1 MLKLNEA
8 LTNLQEALQAC
19 GLGEAMVVISCH
31 NLTPSDS
38 QLKAKELA
46 VSGFG
51 ERLVEEN
58 QVHRYSHRPGGFSWL
73 QLEEERAKV
82 NFFYNLNSL

>member
-8 LTNLQEALQAC
+8 LANLQEALQEC

-31 NLTPSDS
+31 NLTPAVS
-38 QLKAKELA
+38 QMKAKELA

-58 QVHRYSHRPGGFSWL
+58 QIHRYSHRPGGFSWL

-82 NFFYNLNSL
+82 NFFYNLNSF

>member
-8 LTNLQEALQAC
+8 LANLQEALQAC
-19 GLGEAMVVISCH
+19 GLGEAMVVINCH
-31 NLTPSDS
+31 NLTPGDC

-46 VSGFG
+46 ISGFG
-51 ERLVEEN
+51 EQLVEEN

-73 QLEEERAKV
+73 QLEEERAKI
-82 NFFYNLNSL
+82 NLFYNLNSL

>member
-1 MLKLNEA
+1 MLKVNVA
-8 LTNLQEALQAC
+8 LANLHEALQAC
-19 GLGEAMVVISCH
+19 GLGEAKVVISCH
-31 NLTPSDS
+31 NLTPGDS
-38 QLKAKELA
+38 QIKAKELA

-73 QLEEERAKV
+73 QLEEERAKI
-82 NFFYNLNSL
+82 NFFYNLNSF